1 MRRGVG
7 ISGIKKQALEKAK
20 FETKASEISENEL
33 TQLTQ
38 QMDRFKK
45 NLEEFA
51 FKYKDEIKKDA
62 QFRKQF
68 QDMCA
73 NIGVDPLASSKG
85 FWSEIMVRLLNFYL
99 AFYFNALKFI
109 CLYRV

>member
-7 ISGIKKQALEKAK
+7 IGAINKKNLQQAK
-20 FETKASEISENEL
+20 FEEKGTEISTNE
-33 TQLTQ
+33 TSQLIK
-38 QMDRFKK
+38 QMDTFKK

-51 FKYKDEIKKDA
+51 FKYKDEIKRNG

-73 NIGVDPLASSKG
+73 NIGVDPLSSSKG
-85 FWSEIMVRLLNFYL
+85 FWSEMLVI
-99 AFYFNALKFI
+99 
-109 CLYRV
+109 

>member
-1 MRRGVG
+1 MQ
-7 ISGIKKQALEKAK
+7 SKFEEKAK
-20 FETKASEISENEL
+20 DISENEIG
-33 TQLTQ
+33 QLTK
-38 QMDRFKK
+38 QMETFKK

-51 FKYKDEIKKDA
+51 FKYKDEIKKNA

-85 FWSEIMVRLLNFYL
+85 FWSEMLVK
-99 AFYFNALKFI
+99 AAK
-109 CLYRV
+109 

>member
-1 MRRGVG
+1 M
-7 ISGIKKQALEKAK
+7 SQLAKQV
-20 FETKASEISENEL
+20 ET
-33 TQLTQ
+33 
-38 QMDRFKK
+38 FKK

-51 FKYKDEIKKDA
+51 FKYKDEIRSNA

-85 FWSEIMVRLLNFYL
+85 FWSEIIV
-99 AFYFNALKFI
+99 I
-109 CLYRV
+109 

>member
-1 MRRGVG
+1 M
-7 ISGIKKQALEKAK
+7 
-20 FETKASEISENEL
+20 ET
-33 TQLTQ
+33 
-38 QMDRFKK
+38 FKK

-51 FKYKDEIKKDA
+51 VKYKDEIKRDA

-85 FWSEIMVRLLNFYL
+85 FWSEILVRPPFRAEFRSARLLNFG
-99 AFYFNALKFI
+99 FE
-109 CLYRV
+109 RE

>member
-85 FWSEIMVRLLNFYL
+85 FWSEIMVGILNFYL

-109 CLYRV
+109 CLYRA